1 MKTCLTESIKS
12 SLRNKKWAMKNRVVG
27 DKGDVLSNLDSRIE
41 INERKKETLEMGIKL
56 ALK

>member
-1 MKTCLTESIKS
+1 
-12 SLRNKKWAMKNRVVG
+12 MKNRVVG

-41 INERKKETLEMGIKL
+41 INERKKETLEIGIKL